1 LNQRSAARSIG
12 RRRFW
17 NYEDFAMKLSIV
29 RAAFVLSALPAMQTG
44 IAFAQLSGVSTPDQT
59 EIKATPETPVR
70 RPLVKPAAGI
80 PAAGPTAPANGE
92 VYGAYVPYRAAGS
105 APTVTRAAFDPDA
118 NIVTTNSLDPVQ
130 TSEELRMQDVGIVT
144 SVAERDGEVREGTL
158 VKVRTKRELST
169 LTTVEGTD
177 FSAELTEDVMK
188 EGRVILPVGSI
199 LEGRVTQ
206 IHSGRRISGAAMMH
220 LEPHSVTL
228 PDGTQYILH
237 AQLIDT
243 SADNNTRVGS
253 EGTLLRRDHAKETLA
268 VVGGVTGA
276 GAVAGALV
284 GGGVGAIVGA
294 GIGAGAGTIVWLKQ
308 DRQATLP
315 QDSLLVFSLTTPML
329 LKPLHVGTLGGQ

>member
-1 LNQRSAARSIG
+1 
-12 RRRFW
+12 
-17 NYEDFAMKLSIV
+17 MKLSIT
-29 RAAFVLSALPAMQTG
+29 RSAFVRTVFILSALPAMQTG
-44 IAFAQLSGVSTPDQT
+44 IAFAQLSGVSNPDQT
-59 EIKATPETPVR
+59 EIKATPETPAR

-80 PAAGPTAPANGE
+80 PAAAPAPTSGE
-92 VYGAYVPYRAAGS
+92 VYGAYIPYRAAGS
-105 APTVTRAAFDPDA
+105 TAPTVTRAAFDPDA
-118 NIVTTNSLDPVQ
+118 NIVTTNSRDAVLTP
-130 TSEELRMQDVGIVT
+130 EELRAQDAGIVT
-144 SVAERDGEVREGTL
+144 SVPERDGEVREGTL
-158 VKVRTKRELST
+158 VKVRTKRALST

-177 FSAELTEDVMK
+177 FSAELTADVMK

-276 GAVAGALV
+276 GAVAGAVL

-315 QDSLLVFSLTTPML
+315 QDSLLIFSLTTPMF

>member
-1 LNQRSAARSIG
+1 MTVAPNRREASTVNTKWLATLESI
-12 RRRFW
+12 
-17 NYEDFAMKLSIV
+17 A
-29 RAAFVLSALPAMQTG
+29 
-44 IAFAQLSGVSTPDQT
+44 
-59 EIKATPETPVR
+59 ATPVMCG
-70 RPLVKPAAGI
+70 RPRP
-80 PAAGPTAPANGE
+80 
-92 VYGAYVPYRAAGS
+92 
-105 APTVTRAAFDPDA
+105 
-118 NIVTTNSLDPVQ
+118 SL
-130 TSEELRMQDVGIVT
+130 TS
-144 SVAERDGEVREGTL
+144 EGTL

-177 FSAELTEDVMK
+177 FSAELTEDVVK
-188 EGRVILPVGSI
+188 EGRVILPIGSI

-220 LEPHSVTL
+220 LEPRSVTL

-243 SADNNTRVGS
+243 SADKNTRVGS

-276 GAVAGALV
+276 GAAAGAVL

-315 QDSLLVFSLTTPML
+315 QDSLLIFSLTTPML
-329 LKPLHVGTLGGQ
+329 LKPLHVGTHGGQ

>member
-1 LNQRSAARSIG
+1 
-12 RRRFW
+12 
-17 NYEDFAMKLSIV
+17 MKLSIT
-29 RAAFVLSALPAMQTG
+29 RSAFVRTVFILSALPAMQTG
-44 IAFAQLSGVSTPDQT
+44 IAFAQLSGVSNPDQT
-59 EIKATPETPVR
+59 EIKATPETPAR
-70 RPLVKPAAGI
+70 RPLVKPAAGT
-80 PAAGPTAPANGE
+80 PVAAPAKPASGE
-92 VYGAYVPYRAAGS
+92 VYGAYVPYRAPGS
-105 APTVTRAAFDPDA
+105 TAPAVTRAAFDPDA
-118 NIVTTNSLDPVQ
+118 NIVTTNSRDAVP
-130 TSEELRMQDVGIVT
+130 TAEELRTQDADIVT
-144 SVAERDGEVREGTL
+144 SVPERDGEVREGTL
-158 VKVRTKRELST
+158 VKVRTKRALST

-199 LEGRVTQ
+199 LDGRVTQ

-220 LEPHSVTL
+220 LEPRSVTL

-276 GAVAGALV
+276 GAVAGAVL

-315 QDSLLVFSLTTPML
+315 QDSILIFSLTTPML